1 MRLMMHVYCPVLF
14 VVFVFACPCPA
25 LEIEW
30 ATLAA
35 DPSYLLGPPN
45 LYNDGGIEHSWAN
58 AAFKDPGQRDLAA
71 FREEMVQPGRYA
83 GGIGWDSLPLGTEV
97 ANRQGIDLDIV
108 GLPFEA
114 SVLSTTNLNSIK
126 VIEWELPP
134 PDPTAAG
141 STSGT
146 RLISHLDRSGPSEWM
161 LEFQTP
167 EDYWLQGFG
176 MVLANSGWNSG
187 GASISF
193 YDPEGNSTEFDF
205 ADGVRFPDYST
216 DDNFI
221 GYWSDTPITRVRIS
235 ADQTTFI
242 ARFDDVAMV
251 FVPEPNTIILLG
263 LGGMVLLRQHGRQKR
278 TSKI

>member
-1 MRLMMHVYCPVLF
+1 MRIMIHVFYHILF
-14 VVFVFACPCPA
+14 TVFVLACSCPA

-30 ATLAA
+30 APMAD
-35 DPSYLLGPPN
+35 DPSYLLAPEN
-45 LYNDGGIEHSWAN
+45 FYNAGGIEHSWAN
-58 AAFKDPGQRDLAA
+58 ATLRDPGQLDLAS
-71 FREEMVQPGRYA
+71 FREQMEQPGRYA
-83 GGIGWDSLPLGTEV
+83 GGIGWDSAPVGTEI
-97 ANRQGIDLDIV
+97 ANNQGVNLNII
-108 GLPFEA
+108 GLPFEVN
-114 SVLSTTNLNSIK
+114 VLSITNINSIN
-126 VIEWELPP
+126 VIEWEQPP

-146 RLISHLDRSGPSEWM
+146 HLISHLDRSGPSEWI

-176 MVLANSGWNSG
+176 IVLANSGWNSG
-187 GASISF
+187 GASITF

-205 ADGVRFPDYST
+205 ADGVRFPDHST

-221 GYWSDTPITRVRIS
+221 GFWSDTPITSVKIS

-242 ARFDDVAMV
+242 ARFDDVALI

-263 LGGMVLLRQHGRQKR
+263 LGSLALLRRR
-278 TSKI
+278 RR